1 MTQRFS
7 ALWRSRRLPASWS
20 TAALTALALASVA
33 PPHLLAQTKGTWLLQ
48 DARIVPVSGPAL
60 DHGAVLVRDG
70 LIEAVGANLPGLNIP
85 KDASVIDCKGLTIYP
100 GLVDGLSNWG
110 LTNSPPTSAAPAA
123 GGRGGGRGPAPAPA
137 APTPTPA
144 PQGQTASRGPE
155 DRPSTTS
162 WIKAADQLYPN
173 DRALETA
180 RNGGFTSAVTF
191 PTGNIFSGQ
200 GSVINLAGERAGDL
214 VLAEAVGQYLSLRT
228 AGFRSYPGSLM
239 GTIAYIRQ
247 IYLDA
252 DRYKLAKAI
261 YEKHPQGLQ
270 RPAYDRALEGVLAS
284 QRILLPA
291 TRNVEVERMLAFA
304 QELKIND
311 VKVNAILYGGH
322 EAWRSIDVLKQS
334 GTPVLLSLKYP
345 EKATDADPALDE
357 ADRILE
363 LRDKAPNTPGALA
376 KAGIKFAF
384 YSDGVATPRELKAAV
399 KKAIDAGLDPA
410 AALRALT
417 LSPAEIFGVSDRIG
431 SIEKGKIANLV
442 VADGDLFATS
452 TKVKYVFIDGARFE
466 PPVEEAA
473 PARPNGGRG
482 AGRGGPAR

>member
-1 MTQRFS
+1 MTL
-7 ALWRSRRLPASWS
+7 A
-20 TAALTALALASVA
+20 TLALAGVT
-33 PPHLLAQTKGTWLLQ
+33 PPDLLAQAKGTWLLQ
-48 DARIVPVSGPAL
+48 DARVIPVSGPAL
-60 DHGAVLVRDG
+60 EHANIIVRDG
-70 LIEAVGANLPGLNIP
+70 LIEAVGANLAAP
-85 KDASVIDCKGLTIYP
+85 KDAWVIDCKGLTIYP
-100 GLVDGLSNWG
+100 GLIDGLSNWG
-110 LTNSPPTSAAPAA
+110 LTNSPPATTTGGN
-123 GGRGGGRGPAPAPA
+123 GGRGGGGGRGAVPAPA

-144 PQGQTASRGPE
+144 PQAQTASRGPE

-162 WIKAADQLYPN
+162 WLKAADQLYPN

-214 VLAEAVGQYLSLRT
+214 VLAAAVGQYLSLRT

-247 IYLDA
+247 VYLDA

-304 QELKIND
+304 KELK
-311 VKVNAILYGGH
+311 VNVVLYGGH
-322 EAWRSIDVLKQS
+322 EAWRSVDVLKQS
-334 GTPVLLSLKYP
+334 GAPVLLSLKYP
-345 EKATDADPALDE
+345 EKAADSDPALDE

-363 LRDKAPNTPGALA
+363 LRDKAPTTPGALA

-442 VADGDLFATS
+442 VADGDLFATA
-452 TKVKYVFIDGARFE
+452 TKVKYVFVDGARFE
-466 PPVEEAA
+466 PPVEETA

-482 AGRGGPAR
+482 GRGGPAK